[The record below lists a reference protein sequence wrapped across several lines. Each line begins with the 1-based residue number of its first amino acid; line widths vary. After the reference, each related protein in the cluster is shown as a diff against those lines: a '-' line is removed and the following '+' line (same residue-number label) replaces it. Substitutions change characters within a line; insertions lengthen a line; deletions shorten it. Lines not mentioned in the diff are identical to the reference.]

1 MQTRQWAVRSG
12 LVLSVF
18 GAAGLMTA
26 LPAAAQTQ
34 KAPTTTEPA
43 KPSTMAPSRAG
54 DDDSAEF
61 AKLDKNKD
69 GFIDK
74 SEAILEPRLM
84 SNFDAADTNKDGKID
99 KAEWSAF
106 QKNKNLVVKKQ

>member
-1 MQTRQWAVRSG
+1 MQTKQWVLRSG

-18 GAAGLMTA
+18 GAAGLITA

-34 KAPTTTEPA
+34 KSPTPTTEPA
-43 KPSTMAPSRAG
+43 KPSTMTQSRAG
-54 DDDSAEF
+54 DDSAAEF

-74 SEAILEPRLM
+74 TEATMEPKLLGKW
-84 SNFDAADTNKDGKID
+84 AEADTNKDGKIS
-99 KAEWSAF
+99 KEEFLAF
-106 QKNKNLVVKKQ
+106 EGKEHTAKK

>member
-1 MQTRQWAVRSG
+1 MQTRQWVVRSG

-43 KPSTMAPSRAG
+43 KPSTMAPARAG
-54 DDDSAEF
+54 DDSAAEF

-74 SEAILEPRLM
+74 AEATMEPKLLGKW
-84 SNFDAADTNKDGKID
+84 AEADTNKDGKIS
-99 KAEWSAF
+99 KEEFLAF
-106 QKNKNLVVKKQ
+106 EHKEQTAKK

>member
-1 MQTRQWAVRSG
+1 MQTRQWVVRSG

-34 KAPTTTEPA
+34 KPSTTTEPA
-43 KPSTMAPSRAG
+43 KPSTMAPARAV
-54 DDDSAEF
+54 DDDAAEF

-74 SEAILEPRLM
+74 AEATMEPKLLGKWA
-84 SNFDAADTNKDGKID
+84 DADTNKDGKIS
-99 KAEWSAF
+99 KEEFVAF
-106 QKNKNLVVKKQ
+106 ERKEQTAKK

>member
-1 MQTRQWAVRSG
+1 MQTRQWVVRSG

-26 LPAAAQTQ
+26 LPAAGQTQ

-43 KPSTMAPSRAG
+43 KPSTMAPARAG
-54 DDDSAEF
+54 DDEAAEF

-69 GFIDK
+69 GFLDK
-74 SEAILEPRLM
+74 GEATMEPKLLAKWA
-84 SNFDAADTNKDGKID
+84 DADTNKDGKIS
-99 KAEWSAF
+99 KEEFIAF
-106 QKNKNLVVKKQ
+106 ERKEHTAKK

>member
-1 MQTRQWAVRSG
+1 MQTRQWVVRSG

-34 KAPTTTEPA
+34 KPSTATEPT
-43 KPSTMAPSRAG
+43 KPSTMTPARAG
-54 DDDSAEF
+54 DDDAAEF

-74 SEAILEPRLM
+74 GEATMEPKLVGKWA
-84 SNFDAADTNKDGKID
+84 DIDTNKDGKIS
-99 KAEWSAF
+99 KEEFLAF
-106 QKNKNLVVKKQ
+106 ERKEHTAKKQ